1 MFFCTFCKY
10 FNISCSF
17 TFTYL
22 CQFLPFF
29 SVPNCLS
36 QTKTQNL
43 LYLDDGPDD
52 ESHWQDRVSS
62 GFDRLVAFASTEL
75 DKTRRSIEE
84 AGPSNSCNT
93 SPDSGIT
100 HSDGRTFLSSSSSS
114 SHLELPLVVRA
125 SHYHHRG
132 LLKTATVPIIKSS
145 PSAGE
150 TIEQPPRTPSPSE
163 STSESPPIIFNH
175 HATTAQQVPV
185 TNNLKIPLKYQRQK
199 ITSEKHFKKKFRERN
214 WEEYEY
220 ENTKETL
227 VNQEPESS
235 RHKHK
240 TAKFRPKGKDWHWDN
255 E

>member
-1 MFFCTFCKY
+1 M
-10 FNISCSF
+10 
-17 TFTYL
+17 
-22 CQFLPFF
+22 
-29 SVPNCLS
+29 
-36 QTKTQNL
+36 
-43 LYLDDGPDD
+43 
-52 ESHWQDRVSS
+52 
-62 GFDRLVAFASTEL
+62 VAFASTEL

-125 SHYHHRG
+125 NHYHRG
-132 LLKTATVPIIKSS
+132 LLKTTTVPIIKSS
-145 PSAGE
+145 PAGE
-150 TIEQPPRTPSPSE
+150 PIEQPPRTPSPSE

-175 HATTAQQVPV
+175 HAPQVPV

-199 ITSEKHFKKKFRERN
+199 TTSEKHFKKKFRERN
-214 WEEYEY
+214 WEEYEDNY
-220 ENTKETL
+220 SKETSG
-227 VNQEPESS
+227 VSQEPETS

>member
-1 MFFCTFCKY
+1 M
-10 FNISCSF
+10 
-17 TFTYL
+17 
-22 CQFLPFF
+22 
-29 SVPNCLS
+29 
-36 QTKTQNL
+36 
-43 LYLDDGPDD
+43 
-52 ESHWQDRVSS
+52 
-62 GFDRLVAFASTEL
+62 VAFASTEL

-114 SHLELPLVVRA
+114 SHLELPMVVRGGL
-125 SHYHHRG
+125 YHHHHQSQHASSG
-132 LLKTATVPIIKSS
+132 LLKTTTVPIIKSS
-145 PSAGE
+145 PAGE
-150 TIEQPPRTPSPSE
+150 AIEQPPRTPSPSE
-163 STSESPPIIFNH
+163 TSDSPPIIFNH
-175 HATTAQQVPV
+175 HAPQVAV

-214 WEEYEY
+214 WEEYEDSY
-220 ENTKETL
+220 AREASVDQEQET
-227 VNQEPESS
+227 S

>member
-1 MFFCTFCKY
+1 MSDILVNCPRIASKM
-10 FNISCSF
+10 NE
-17 TFTYL
+17 
-22 CQFLPFF
+22 F
-29 SVPNCLS
+29 S
-36 QTKTQNL
+36 KII
-43 LYLDDGPDD
+43 YLDDGPDD

-75 DKTRRSIEE
+75 DKTRRSIEG
-84 AGPSNSCNT
+84 AGGPSNSCNT

-114 SHLELPLVVRA
+114 SHLELPMIVRS
-125 SHYHHRG
+125 SHYHHHQHVSGG
-132 LLKTATVPIIKSS
+132 LLKTTTVPIIKSS
-145 PSAGE
+145 PAGGD

-163 STSESPPIIFNH
+163 TSDSPPIIFNH
-175 HATTAQQVPV
+175 HAPPQVPV

-199 ITSEKHFKKKFRERN
+199 IPSEKHFKKKFRERN
-214 WEEYEY
+214 WEEYEDSY
-220 ENTKETL
+220 AREASS
-227 VNQEPESS
+227 VDQESESS